1 MESGHDGTGAY
12 RHVLPTGVQARCL
25 RAGLPPE
32 TRFQDLRHT
41 YASLMIAAGVNPKRL
56 SVWMGHTTV
65 SLTMD
70 RYGHLYDDESA
81 PAVLDALCFRPAAE
95 PDPAS
100 TTASVTVLKPR

>member
-1 MESGHDGTGAY
+1 
-12 RHVLPTGVQARCL
+12 
-25 RAGLPPE
+25 
-32 TRFQDLRHT
+32 
-41 YASLMIAAGVNPKRL
+41 MIAAGVNPKRL